1 VPAWTAVLDSFGANY
16 WPSHAGPGM
25 WRDFRPA
32 EIEADLLALRDA
44 GVGTLRAFLLWP
56 DFMPSPDRVE
66 PDMLDRLASFVA
78 LVERSGLRLQL
89 AMLVG
94 HMSGQNWSPPWLD
107 DPSAAYEREDLLVA
121 QELLVRAA
129 VERVRSSPAVEAY
142 ALTSEYPHF
151 TGGVASGAV
160 ERWAARLYGAAKEL
174 DPDRAVTLGDG
185 AWYVLGQSNGFAPT
199 HPQDALGP
207 HLYLADTDA
216 DRLVAGYGLAVAT
229 AGALAGERPVWLEE
243 FGAPHT
249 VFGEEEVAAWA
260 GRVAF
265 EARLQGATRVC
276 WWCATDIELPGTDPY
291 RHHGF
296 EMRFGLLRADRSPRP
311 VAMAL
316 REALER
322 PLPSLPEAGLL
333 VPSWLLGTWAHPFT
347 DRPVDLGLRA
357 LRTSYAALRALG
369 YRPRVVLE
377 EDLASGR
384 AGAIDLLV
392 APAVQKLLAP
402 TWEALERFGGR
413 LLFSYLHG
421 TQFAQGSWTHRAR
434 EFYGGVPHNRFGL
447 PEPSPS
453 RLTVGDGDLDLP
465 KAWEPFVGTPLLLEP
480 VQAEVVARDDRDRPM
495 WVRVGRRDLLLYP
508 VEAVAESPA
517 QVEPIYRAMLEP
529 PGTGNTS
536 A

>member
-1 VPAWTAVLDSFGANY
+1 MPDSFGANY
-16 WPSHAGPGM
+16 WPSYAGPGM

-32 EIEADLLALRDA
+32 EIEADLAALRDI
-44 GVGTLRAFLLWP
+44 GVGVLRAFLLWP
-56 DFMPSPDRVE
+56 DFMPAPDRVE
-66 PDMLDRLASFVA
+66 ADMLERLASFVA
-78 LVERSGLRLQL
+78 LVERAGLRLQL

-94 HMSGQNWSPPWLD
+94 HMSGQNWPPRWLD
-107 DPSAAYEREDLLVA
+107 DPAAVYEREDLLRA
-121 QELLVRAA
+121 QQLLVRAV
-129 VERVRSSPAVEAY
+129 VERVRSSPAIEAY

-160 ERWAARLYGAAKEL
+160 RRWAARLHGAAKEL

-185 AWYVLGQSNGFAPT
+185 AWYVLGQVNGFAPT
-199 HPQDALGP
+199 HAQDAVGP
-207 HLYLADTDA
+207 HLYLSDTDA

-229 AGALAGERPVWLEE
+229 AGAVAGERPVWLEE

-249 VFGEEEVAAWA
+249 VFGEDEVAEWA
-260 GRVAF
+260 GRVAL

-276 WWCATDIELPGTDPY
+276 WWCATDVELPATDPY
-291 RHHGF
+291 RHHPF

-311 VAMAL
+311 VAATL

-333 VPSWLLGTWAHPFT
+333 VPSWLLRPEEHPFT
-347 DRPVDLGLRA
+347 DRPVDLALRA
-357 LRTSYAALRALG
+357 LRTSYAALRSLG
-369 YRPRVVLE
+369 YLPRVVLE
-377 EDLASGR
+377 GDLASR
-384 AGAIDLLV
+384 PGAVPDPLV

-421 TQFAQGSWTHRAR
+421 TQFAQGTWTHRPGP
-434 EFYGGVPHNRFGL
+434 FFGGVPHNRFGL
-447 PEPSPS
+447 PETSPT
-453 RLTVGDGDLDLP
+453 RLVLDDGELDLP

-480 VQAEVVARDDRDRPM
+480 VEAEVKARDDQGRPM

-517 QVEPIYRAMLEP
+517 QVEPIYRAMLGP
-529 PGTGNTS
+529 PETGNTPG
-536 A
+536 